1 MEHGSAKIKELVCG
15 LTSNRWR
22 SQNPCPM
29 RLTPSLRPG
38 PWALRQPL
46 SHRLSLPKSSLVPPC
61 VKARQGAP
69 EAAGSGPSLAPSIR
83 RSSTPQMLPTAAG
96 QVLCRRKQ
104 HRALALSMRTS
115 EDKRGRLLGA
125 ARSVTRVCSLLPPG
139 ISFTRSSRVGPSRFL
154 RPG

>member
-22 SQNPCPM
+22 SKNPCPM
-29 RLTPSLRPG
+29 RLTPSLKPG

-46 SHRLSLPKSSLVPPC
+46 SHRLSLPKSSLVPLC

-83 RSSTPQMLPTAAG
+83 PFIHPADVADCCGPGAVQEETAQGSCPQHEDFRRQTRTAFG
-96 QVLCRRKQ
+96 SCPVCD
-104 HRALALSMRTS
+104 SCVFTFTS
-115 EDKRGRLLGA
+115 GDQLYQEL
-125 ARSVTRVCSLLPPG
+125 
-139 ISFTRSSRVGPSRFL
+139 
-154 RPG
+154 